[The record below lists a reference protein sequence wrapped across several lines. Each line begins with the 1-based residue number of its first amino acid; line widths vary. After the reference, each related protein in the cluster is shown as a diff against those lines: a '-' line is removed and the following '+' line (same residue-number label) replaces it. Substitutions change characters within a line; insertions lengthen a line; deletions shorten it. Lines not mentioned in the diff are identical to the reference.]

1 MKRYIAIV
9 ASLAL
14 SGVFVVA
21 QNMPRQSDPQ
31 PGMPQTQ
38 QQPATS
44 GQEKAAVSAGGVQS
58 DIQAALQKEPTLA
71 ASNINVQ
78 VSGKSVELLGTVP
91 SKDAK
96 DTAEQIAKA
105 HSGGLDVKNHLK
117 IGPASTG
124 APPK

>member
-1 MKRYIAIV
+1 MKRYIPIMAL
-9 ASLAL
+9 LAL
-14 SGVFVVA
+14 GVFAMA

-31 PGMPQTQ
+31 TGAPPTQ
-38 QQPATS
+38 QQPPATAPD
-44 GQEKAAVSAGGVQS
+44 KAAVSSSGVQS
-58 DIQAALQKEPTLA
+58 DIQSALQKDPALA
-71 ASNINVQ
+71 NSNINVQ

-117 IGPASTG
+117 VAGPQ
-124 APPK
+124 K

>member
-9 ASLAL
+9 ALLAL
-14 SGVFVVA
+14 TGVFAVA
-21 QNMPRQSDPQ
+21 QSMPRQSDQQ

-38 QQPATS
+38 QQPSTS
-44 GQEKAAVSAGGVQS
+44 DQGKAAVSAGGVQS

-71 ASNINVQ
+71 TANINVQ
-78 VSGKSVELLGTVP
+78 VSGRSVDLLGTVP

-117 IGPASTG
+117 VGPASTG

>member
-9 ASLAL
+9 ALLAL
-14 SGVFVVA
+14 SGVLVVA
-21 QNMPRQSDPQ
+21 QNMPRQSDP
-31 PGMPQTQ
+31 MPQTQ

-71 ASNINVQ
+71 TANINVQ

-117 IGPASTG
+117 VGPASTG

>member
-9 ASLAL
+9 ALLAL
-14 SGVFVVA
+14 AGVFAVA
-21 QNMPRQSDPQ
+21 QYTPRQSDQQ
-31 PGMPQTQ
+31 PGAPQTQ
-38 QQPATS
+38 QQPSTS
-44 GQEKAAVSAGGVQS
+44 GQEKAQVSAGGVQS
-58 DIQAALQKEPTLA
+58 DIQSALQKEPTLA
-71 ASNINVQ
+71 PSNINVQ

-117 IGPASTG
+117 IG

>member
-1 MKRYIAIV
+1 M
-9 ASLAL
+9 
-14 SGVFVVA
+14 
-21 QNMPRQSDPQ
+21 
-31 PGMPQTQ
+31 
-38 QQPATS
+38 
-44 GQEKAAVSAGGVQS
+44 SAGGVQS

-117 IGPASTG
+117 VGPAS

>member
-9 ASLAL
+9 ALLAL
-14 SGVFVVA
+14 SGFVVA
-21 QNMPRQSDPQ
+21 QNTPRQSEPQ
-31 PGMPQTQ
+31 PGTPQTQ
-38 QQPATS
+38 QQPSSS
-44 GQEKAAVSAGGVQS
+44 GQQKAAVSAGGVQT

-71 ASNINVQ
+71 TANINVQ

-117 IGPASTG
+117 VG
-124 APPK
+124 AATH

>member
-9 ASLAL
+9 ALLAL
-14 SGVFVVA
+14 SGVLVVA
-21 QNMPRQSDPQ
+21 QNMPRQSDQ
-31 PGMPQTQ
+31 QPQTQ
-38 QQPATS
+38 QQPSTS
-44 GQEKAAVSAGGVQS
+44 GQGQAAVSAGGVQT
-58 DIQAALQKEPTLA
+58 DIQSALQKEPTLA
-71 ASNINVQ
+71 TANINVQ

-117 IGPASTG
+117 VGPASTG